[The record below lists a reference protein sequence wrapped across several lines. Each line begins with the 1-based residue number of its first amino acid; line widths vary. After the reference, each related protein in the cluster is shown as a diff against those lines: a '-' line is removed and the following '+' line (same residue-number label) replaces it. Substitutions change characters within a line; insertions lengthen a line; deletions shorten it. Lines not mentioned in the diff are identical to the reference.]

1 MSTAPVLQAQRL
13 CVRHA
18 GKAVLHDFTLDLHA
32 GEMLVLVGP
41 NGSGKSTA
49 LRALAGVQA
58 ISRGHVHLQQRAFD
72 TWSGA
77 ERANY
82 LAYLP
87 QDFRSQWD
95 LQVEEL
101 LQLGARRNASLLDQA
116 LPQALIDS
124 LDIGHLLQRRL
135 SQLSGGERARAGI
148 GWALAADSPLL
159 LADEPTA
166 ALDIAHQLNLMSYLR
181 SRLDHCAQLL
191 VLHDLGLALRFA
203 DRIAVLAEGRL
214 LGHGTPQTVRE
225 AGWLEL
231 AFGLT
236 FAWQDSP
243 HGPYPIPLGTPQ
255 PQRA

>member
-1 MSTAPVLQAQRL
+1 MNTAPALQAQGLR
-13 CVRHA
+13 VHHA
-18 GKAVLHDFTLDLHA
+18 GKAVLQDFTLDLHA

-58 ISRGHVHLQQRAFD
+58 ISSGQVHLQQRAFAAWPA
-72 TWSGA
+72 T
-77 ERANY
+77 ERAQY

-95 LQVEEL
+95 LQVGEL
-101 LQLGARRNASLLDQA
+101 LQLGTRRNAKLLGQSV
-116 LPQALIDS
+116 PHALIDS

-166 ALDIAHQLNLMSYLR
+166 ALDIAHQLKLMSYLR

-214 LGHGTPQTVRE
+214 LGQGSPQTVRE
-225 AGWLEL
+225 AGWLEQ

-236 FAWQDSP
+236 FAWQDSL
-243 HGPYPIPLGTPQ
+243 HGPYPIPLGA
-255 PQRA
+255 R

>member
-1 MSTAPVLQAQRL
+1 MSPLPALQAQGL
-13 CVRHA
+13 CVRYA
-18 GKAVLHDFTLDLHA
+18 GKAVLQDFALDLHA

-58 ISRGHVHLQQRAFD
+58 LSSGQIHLQQRAFD
-72 TWSGA
+72 RWPAA
-77 ERANY
+77 ERAQY

-101 LQLGARRNASLLDQA
+101 LQLGARRNPGQLGQA

-166 ALDIAHQLNLMSYLR
+166 ALDIAHQLHLMNYLR

-214 LGHGTPQTVRE
+214 LGQGCPQTVRQ
-225 AGWLEL
+225 AGWLEQ

-236 FAWQDSP
+236 FIWQDSP
-243 HGPYPIPLGTPQ
+243 HGPYPIPLGTTHP
-255 PQRA
+255 